1 MNNRDR
7 FYTSKNQDDHASP
20 IVDIDMNEKFTF
32 KETNGKDKL
41 SKPLTISNTNAE
53 LKTIPVKYRN
63 SQNKNENII
72 NLVNFDK
79 GHGKKAESMMRKSY
93 NPFINER

>member
-1 MNNRDR
+1 
-7 FYTSKNQDDHASP
+7 
-20 IVDIDMNEKFTF
+20 MNEKFTF

-63 SQNKNENII
+63 S
-72 NLVNFDK
+72 
-79 GHGKKAESMMRKSY
+79 
-93 NPFINER
+93 